1 MEKDIVLKVENLNVE
16 LGGERILENLSFEVK
31 EGEVLTILGPN
42 GAGKTVLLK
51 TLLGL
56 LPYKGKIEWTPPTHH
71 PEKIKIGYVPQR
83 LPFIKDIPMSVGE
96 FFKLK
101 EASEKETKPSTTPH
115 LLPKGAGGA
124 GLVPHRN
131 EVSGAG
137 EILNSI
143 GLKDYNPPTTS
154 SHSSLRS
161 ERAPDILE
169 KKIGNLSS
177 GQFQRILVGW
187 ALIGNPQVLLFD
199 EPTTGIDIGGQESIY
214 ELLEKLR
221 KEKSLTILLVTH
233 DLSIVY
239 KLATNCLC
247 LNKKMLC
254 YSIPKEL
261 TSERLSELYGGKIKF
276 YQHSHE

>member
-1 MEKDIVLKVENLNVE
+1 MGKGIVLKVENLNVE

-56 LPYKGKIEWTPPTHH
+56 LPYKGKIEWTPG
-71 PEKIKIGYVPQR
+71 IKIGYVPQR

-101 EASEKETKPSTTPH
+101 EASEKETK
-115 LLPKGAGGA
+115 
-124 GLVPHRN
+124 
-131 EVSGAG
+131 
-137 EILNSI
+137 EIFNSI

>member
-1 MEKDIVLKVENLNVE
+1 MGKGIVLKVENLNVE

-101 EASEKETKPSTTPH
+101 EASEKETK
-115 LLPKGAGGA
+115 
-124 GLVPHRN
+124 
-131 EVSGAG
+131 
-137 EILNSI
+137 EIFNSI
-143 GLKDYNPPTTS
+143 GLK
-154 SHSSLRS
+154 
-161 ERAPDILE
+161 EDILE
-169 KKIGNLSS
+169 KKIGDLSS
-177 GQFQRILVGW
+177 GQFQRILIGW
-187 ALIGNPQVLLFD
+187 ALILNPQILLFD

-214 ELLEKLR
+214 NLLEKLR
-221 KEKSLTILLVTH
+221 EERSLTILLVTH

-261 TSERLSELYGGKIKF
+261 TSERLSQLYGGEIKF
-276 YQHSHE
+276 YRHSHE